1 MVFIYDEGVFDAPID
16 RIWKYVQDME
26 SHNHSAILSSRVLD
40 QRGNVMRVRQEV
52 RLPTGS
58 KEEQVVQFTMN
69 PPFGFQEETLEGS
82 TKGTKHAHTYVPM
95 GDKTKVIVAGD
106 FHTRG
111 LDETA
116 TMNATLGFLAALFE
130 EDNAALKQY
139 R

>member
-1 MVFIYDEGVFDAPID
+1 MVYIYDEGVFDAPID
-16 RIWKYVQDME
+16 RIWKYVQDVE
-26 SHNHSAILSSRVLD
+26 SHNHSAILSSRVLE
-40 QRGNVMRVRQEV
+40 QRGNLMKVRQEV

-106 FHTRG
+106 FHTGG
-111 LDETA
+111 LDEVA
-116 TMNATLGFLAALFE
+116 TTKATLGFLAELFE

>member
-1 MVFIYDEGVFDAPID
+1 MVYIYDEGVFDAPID

-26 SHNHSAILSSRVLD
+26 SHNHSAILSSRVLE
-40 QRGNVMRVRQEV
+40 QRENLMKVRQEV
-52 RLPTGS
+52 RLPSGS
-58 KEEQVVQFTMN
+58 KEEQIVQFTMN

-95 GDKTKVIVAGD
+95 GDRTKVIVAGD

-111 LDETA
+111 LDEAATA
-116 TMNATLGFLAALFE
+116 KATLGFLAALFE
-130 EDNAALKQY
+130 EDSAALKQY